1 MVGSRSRDDNADKPR
16 AAGAS
21 SIPAPSRAIRRAR
34 LAQGLSLRALSARAG
49 LPYSTLSK
57 LENGKMALTYD
68 KLIRL
73 AQALNVDIKDIVSD
87 VGNAASPVAVG
98 RRSVTHAG
106 EELDAESER
115 HVHHY
120 PASDLLGKM
129 MIPIII
135 DVQARSVD
143 ELGGLVRHAGEEYLY
158 VLSGGMELHSDLYAP
173 LPLGPGD
180 SVYFDSG
187 MAHGYVRTSASPCIV
202 LSVCAGAGIQQLAE
216 AAGKSWRL
224 TPEGT
229 ARAE

>member
-1 MVGSRSRDDNADKPR
+1 MVGSRARIVESEEEVGG
-16 AAGAS
+16 AAEL
-21 SIPAPSRAIRRAR
+21 PAPSRALRQAR
-34 LAQGLSLRALSARAG
+34 LSQGLSLRALSARAG

-68 KLIRL
+68 KMIRL
-73 AQALNVDIKDIVSD
+73 AQALNLDLQDIITDA
-87 VGNAASPVAVG
+87 NPATAPAAVG

-106 EELDAESER
+106 EERDAESER

-120 PASDLLGKM
+120 PAADLLGKM

-135 DVQARSVD
+135 DVQARSVE
-143 ELGGLVRHAGEEYLY
+143 ELGGLVRHSGEEYLY
-158 VLSGGMELHSDLYAP
+158 VLKGTMELHSDIYSP

-187 MAHGYVRTSASPCIV
+187 MAHGYVRTSHGPCTV
-202 LSVCAGAGIQQLAE
+202 LAVCAGPGIQQLAG

-224 TPEGT
+224 TEEGPQ
-229 ARAE
+229 RVD

>member
-1 MVGSRSRDDNADKPR
+1 MVGSRTRDDAADKPR
-16 AAGAS
+16 SAGES
-21 SIPAPSRAIRRAR
+21 GIPAPSRALRRAR

-73 AQALNVDIKDIVSD
+73 AQALNVDLKDIVSD
-87 VGNAASPVAVG
+87 VGHAASPVAVG

-120 PASDLLGKM
+120 PAADLLGKM
-129 MIPIII
+129 MVPIII
-135 DVQARSVD
+135 DVQARSVE
-143 ELGGLVRHAGEEYLY
+143 ELGGLVRHSGEEYLY
-158 VLSGGMELHSDLYAP
+158 VLCGTMELHSDLYAP

-187 MAHGYVRTSASPCIV
+187 MAHAYVHTSPEKCTV
-202 LSVCAGAGIQQLAE
+202 LSVCAGPGIQQLAG
-216 AAGKSWRL
+216 AAGTSWRL
-224 TPEGT
+224 TEDHP
-229 ARAE
+229 RAE